1 MAFIGIGVGILAAPV
16 LGSVGA
22 GVVGGVVGGTAT
34 SAIVS
39 AAQGKPI
46 TAKDLLIGAGT
57 GAVTGGIGGALAAPA
72 KIATEAG
79 KIGGQAAA
87 KVGTEAAT
95 KAGTEAATKAGTE
108 AAVKTGTE
116 AATKVGTEATGK
128 LTSHGTG
135 ALSSQA
141 GGQGFDKAMG
151 ATSASSNLA
160 APTAPTG
167 FGPTPTAP
175 TGGVAN
181 LPTNVSNMGLSSVA
195 KVNPNAIASPTSGL
209 SSGNVEGSS
218 IGANSFNS
226 AMANPATEA
235 PVEGM
240 FGSSI
245 STGSK
250 GADAALEK
258 GAVSGVMKGGEEGLG
273 ALQLAQYNADIR
285 KADKANTADAAANA
299 ALGQNMAN
307 DLYANQMKGP
317 MLAKGGSIHM
327 DSGSFVIPA
336 DIVSA
341 LGDGSTEAG
350 FRFLES
356 FFKDTEE
363 A

>member
-1 MAFIGIGVGILAAPV
+1 MSFIGIGVG
-16 LGSVGA
+16 LGASALGMGSIGA
-22 GVVGGVVGGTAT
+22 GITGGVVGGTAT
-34 SAIVS
+34 SAIMS

-57 GAVTGGIGGALAAPA
+57 GAVTGGVGGAIAAPA
-72 KIATEAG
+72 KVATSLATETG
-79 KIGGQAAA
+79 KIGGQAAT

-95 KAGTEAATKAGTE
+95 K
-108 AAVKTGTE
+108 VGTE

-128 LTSHGTG
+128 LASQGTG
-135 ALSSQA
+135 QLSSQA

-151 ATSASSNLA
+151 ATRASSNLA
-160 APTAPTG
+160 APTAPAG

-181 LPTNVSNMGLSSVA
+181 LPNAAPNMGMSSVA

-209 SSGNVEGSS
+209 SSGNIEGSS
-218 IGANSFNS
+218 IGANSFDS
-226 AMANPATEA
+226 AMAGGPTAPTTAT
-235 PVEGM
+235 PSEGM
-240 FGSSI
+240 FGSGI

-250 GADAALEK
+250 GADTALEK

-273 ALQLAQYNADIR
+273 AYQLAQYNADIK
-285 KADKANTADAAANA
+285 KADKANAADAAANA

-307 DLYANQMKGP
+307 DLYPNQMKTS
-317 MLAKGGSIHM
+317 MLAKGGPVHM
-327 DSGSFVIPA
+327 ESGSFVIPA

-356 FFKDTEE
+356 FFKDAEE

>member
-1 MAFIGIGVGILAAPV
+1 MSFIGIGVG
-16 LGSVGA
+16 LGASALGIGSIGS
-22 GVVGGVVGGTAT
+22 GVIGGVVGGTAT
-34 SAIVS
+34 SAIMS

-79 KIGGQAAA
+79 KIGGQAA
-87 KVGTEAAT
+87 
-95 KAGTEAATKAGTE
+95 
-108 AAVKTGTE
+108 VKTGTE
-116 AATKVGTEATGK
+116 AATKAAVKTGTDAAVKTGAETATQAGTKAAADTAGK

-135 ALSSQA
+135 ELSSQA

-151 ATSASSNLA
+151 ATRASSNLA
-160 APTAPTG
+160 APTAPAG

-181 LPTNVSNMGLSSVA
+181 LPTNVSNMGLSSTG
-195 KVNPNAIASPTSGL
+195 VNAYAGGAP
-209 SSGNVEGSS
+209 SSDIVGSNV
-218 IGANSFNS
+218 GANSFNS

-285 KADKANTADAAANA
+285 KADKANTKDAAANA

-356 FFKDTEE
+356 FFRDTEE
-363 A
+363 AE